1 MNEMKNAR
9 AKTVNAWRTLPR
21 LRRFVLP
28 HWPAVGFAIVLM
40 MVEAAMDLLKPFPL
54 KWTLDVVLK
63 QRDLAGDTLYLL
75 LGLSM
80 SLVAIAAVDGLSHY
94 LSTFY
99 LNRAGRTVVFDL
111 RAALFD
117 HIQRV
122 SLQFHHRRSAG
133 DLMTRVTSDVKGLK
147 DAMTESV
154 AEILKSV
161 IFLIGMGAVLLWLD
175 WRLTLVFVAAVP
187 IVLIALSLYGS
198 RAEDRSRAERKREGA
213 LASVVHETLATVRMT
228 RVFSQEERARKRF
241 HAESAASLESGLA
254 ATMTGERFS

>member
-54 KWTLDVVLK
+54 KWTLDVVFK

-75 LGLSM
+75 LGLAM
-80 SLVAIAAVDGLSHY
+80 ALVAVAAVDVLAHS
-94 LSTFY
+94 LST
-99 LNRAGRTVVFDL
+99 LSPNGAGRPVVLAL
-111 RAALFD
+111 RAALFA
-117 HIQRV
+117 HTQRV
-122 SLQFHHRRSAG
+122 SLQFPHRRSAG

-161 IFLIGMGAVLLWLD
+161 IFLI
-175 WRLTLVFVAAVP
+175 
-187 IVLIALSLYGS
+187 
-198 RAEDRSRAERKREGA
+198 
-213 LASVVHETLATVRMT
+213 
-228 RVFSQEERARKRF
+228 
-241 HAESAASLESGLA
+241 
-254 ATMTGERFS
+254 